1 MSVKPKVITFHYVLT
16 NADGDV
22 MDRTDENQPFACL
35 TGAGQI
41 IEGLEE
47 ALLTLKAGDKKE
59 IAVPAERAYGERDDN
74 LVMKVAKAQLPA
86 DLEIEEGQYLQ
97 GEDGQV
103 VTVVGIDDDHVF
115 LDANHPLAG
124 ENLNFNVTIVDV
136 RDAADDEIAHGHA
149 HGPHGH
155 HHH

>member
-1 MSVKPKVITFHYVLT
+1 MSTKPKVITFHYVLT
-16 NADGDV
+16 DTDGKV
-22 MDRTDENQPFACL
+22 IDRTDDEPFSCL
-35 TGAGQI
+35 TGVGQI
-41 IEGLEE
+41 IEGLET
-47 ALLTLKAGDKKE
+47 ALLTMKAGDKKNV
-59 IAVPAERAYGERDDN
+59 AVAAENAYGERDDS
-74 LVMKVAKAQLPA
+74 LVMKVARAQLPA

-103 VTVVGIDDDHVF
+103 VSVVGMDDEHVY

-124 ENLNFNVTIVDV
+124 ENLNFDVTIVET
-136 RDAADDEIAHGHA
+136 RDAAEDEIAHGHA